1 MKGFGSQAVETSL
14 GIETRLSHKPTP
26 SEGAEK
32 TSLQQPGGRWSQEGA
47 SRGFLGG
54 AEEAEAE
61 QDAGLKALSCSRHHS
76 FKSYAMHLKR
86 LEIELIRQLNR

>member
-1 MKGFGSQAVETSL
+1 MKGFESQAVETSL

-26 SEGAEK
+26 SEGVGKA
-32 TSLQQPGGRWSQEGA
+32 SPAARGRWSQEGA

-54 AEEAEAE
+54 AEQAEAE

-76 FKSYAMHLKR
+76 FKSYARHLNR

>member
-14 GIETRLSHKPTP
+14 RRETRLSHKSTQ
-26 SEGAEK
+26 SEGVGK
-32 TSLQQPGGRWSQEGA
+32 TFLQQPGGSRSQEGA

-54 AEEAEAE
+54 AEEAEDE

-76 FKSYAMHLKR
+76 FKSYAMHLKC
-86 LEIELIRQLNR
+86 LEIEFIQWLKS